1 MLQAGQKLG
10 EVEVAAQVASGGMA
24 TLFVGRRMG
33 RSVAIKLL
41 HEHLS
46 QDWEIMRM
54 FIDEALI
61 SIRLRHPNIVRVDE
75 LGELDGRYYLVM
87 EYVHGCS
94 LAELLAALQ
103 RRGRRL
109 DPGLALW
116 IAGEVGK
123 ALHATHELAAEDGSP
138 LGVVHRDVSPQNV
151 LISHHGEVKLT
162 DFGIAKASGRA
173 ERHKAGEVQGKF
185 RYMAPEQLGENQDRR
200 VDIFALG
207 VVLWEMLS
215 QRRLRTN
222 LPQGDS
228 LAEAIRNPVIPAPS
242 EHTPGLP
249 ENIDHIVA
257 VSTAADP
264 NERPDTAAALASALE
279 AEVSP
284 EGCCPTPRPELQLS
298 ALVRELLGP
307 KLLDSAQ
314 RLPKDM
320 ASALALDELE
330 VTTPRGDPSG
340 IVAIPQG
347 RERQRPGDSQEPVFE
362 LGERNKPTWP
372 VPRQSPPTETP
383 ASQDTKSAIL
393 YGLAFVCIAAVVIL
407 ATYLMD

>member
-1 MLQAGQKLG
+1 MLQPGQKLG

-123 ALHATHELAAEDGSP
+123 ALHATHELKGEDGSP
-138 LGVVHRDVSPQNV
+138 LNVVHRDVSPQNV

-185 RYMAPEQLGENQDRR
+185 RYMAPEQLGEHQDRR

-207 VVLWEMLS
+207 IVLWEMLS

-222 LPQGDS
+222 LPEGDS
-228 LAEAIRNPVIPAPS
+228 LAEAIRNPEIPAPS
-242 EHTPGLP
+242 EHAPGLP

-257 VSTAADP
+257 VSTATDP
-264 NERPDTAAALASALE
+264 KERPDTAAALASALE
-279 AEVSP
+279 AEVGP
-284 EGCCPTPRPELQLS
+284 QGCCPTEAPQLQLS
-298 ALVRELLGP
+298 ALIRELLGP
-307 KLLDSAQ
+307 KLLDSAG

-320 ASALALDELE
+320 ASALALDDLE

-340 IVAIPQG
+340 IVSLPPAPPEHNQS
-347 RERQRPGDSQEPVFE
+347 PGEAPFE

-372 VPRQSPPTETP
+372 VPKAPPAKQSKT
-383 ASQDTKSAIL
+383 QDSPLL
-393 YGLAFVCIAAVVIL
+393 YGVAFVLVAVLVLL
-407 ATYLMD
+407 ATYWMD